1 MLRDRVESFPYQRPF
16 ESLKGGSV
24 KIFETSSESKSLPS
38 RTRKPS
44 IYLVS
49 DQLTNSEI
57 EQLQRNKLA
66 LSEYARKAF
75 AEMEKAKEQEQV
87 MPVLPLARR
96 ET

>member
-1 MLRDRVESFPYQRPF
+1 
-16 ESLKGGSV
+16 
-24 KIFETSSESKSLPS
+24 
-38 RTRKPS
+38 
-44 IYLVS
+44 LVS